1 MAGSWESLQVNESK
15 PPQSIIGL
23 SLTSQ
28 QTIILQKQARVLLF
42 PFVVKKNKQG
52 QIMRPQ
58 NLSENNSNDK
68 EMLKVKRE
76 YRELQTPRIK
86 AVFPKEEY
94 SLQKSALGSQT
105 EPSVVMPRNTK
116 NVLSLSNEIQS
127 NQDGY
132 GDENETADMDDSTE
146 LSAYEKKRLK
156 NISENAEFF
165 ASLHLVETAARLR
178 EMITKRPSHGIKRK
192 KPKKAEDEIVCRRSM
207 RLLKVDPSGVPLPD
221 PSPQPESVV
230 DQYTRLPPGP
240 LEMIPENQTGENEMF
255 RGVLQMWMKI
265 SQPRNKST
273 KKLSN
278 VKRYQASLTGM
289 VISEDTVCKVT
300 QSRICSMAIHPSE
313 TRTLVAAGDKLG
325 QVGLW
330 DLTQQPRENGIFT
343 FILHSQIVS
352 CLNFSPANPAH
363 LLSLSYD
370 GTLRCGD
377 FTRAVF
383 EEVYRN
389 EERDFSYFDFL
400 GDDASTLIVG
410 HWDASVAIVDR
421 RTPGTS
427 YEQFFNSHMSSIR
440 TLQVHPMNRCY
451 FIAAGARDV
460 HIYDLRYL
468 KSKGMKPLISL
479 TEHMKSL
486 ASAYFSPVTGN
497 RVVTTCAD
505 DNLRV
510 FDTSCMSSEIP
521 LLTRVRHN
529 NNTGRWLTRFRAV
542 WDPKQEDCFIV
553 GSMARPRSIDVFH
566 ESGELVHSFMDGEC
580 LASVCSISVMHPTQN
595 ILAGGNSSGRIHV
608 FKV

>member
-330 DLTQQPRENGIFT
+330 DL
-343 FILHSQIVS
+343 
-352 CLNFSPANPAH
+352 
-363 LLSLSYD
+363 
-370 GTLRCGD
+370 
-377 FTRAVF
+377 
-383 EEVYRN
+383 VYRN

>member
-1 MAGSWESLQVNESK
+1 MMS
-15 PPQSIIGL
+15 
-23 SLTSQ
+23 
-28 QTIILQKQARVLLF
+28 
-42 PFVVKKNKQG
+42 
-52 QIMRPQ
+52 PQ
-58 NLSENNSNDK
+58 NLSENNSNDEEK
-68 EMLKVKRE
+68 PKIKRKH
-76 YRELQTPRIK
+76 RELETPEK
-86 AVFPKEEY
+86 EAVFPKEEY

-105 EPSVVMPRNTK
+105 QPSVVIPKNTK
-116 NVLSLSNEIQS
+116 DVLSLSNEMQN
-127 NQDGY
+127 NQDGG
-132 GDENETADMDDSTE
+132 GDENETADLDDSTE

-178 EMITKRPSHGIKRK
+178 EMITKRPSRGIKRK
-192 KPKKAEDEIVCRRSM
+192 KLKKAEDEIVCRRSM

-230 DQYTRLPPGP
+230 DQYIRLPPGP

-255 RGVLQMWMKI
+255 KGVLQMWMKI

-273 KKLSN
+273 KKLSSM
-278 VKRYQASLTGM
+278 KRYQAGLTGM
-289 VISEDTVCKVT
+289 VISEDTICKVT
-300 QSRICSMAIHPSE
+300 RSRICSMAIHPSE
-313 TRTLVAAGDKLG
+313 TRTLVAAGDKVG

-330 DLTQQPRENGIFT
+330 DLTQEPREDGIFT
-343 FILHSQIVS
+343 FTLHSRVVS

-363 LLSLSYD
+363 LLSLSHD

-389 EERDFSYFDFL
+389 EERDFSFFDFL
-400 GDDASTLIVG
+400 ADDASTLIVG
-410 HWDASVAIVDR
+410 HWDAGVAIVDR

-427 YEQFFNSHMSSIR
+427 YEQFFNSDMSLIR
-440 TLQVHPMNRCY
+440 TLQVHPVNRHY
-451 FIAAGARDV
+451 FITAGARDV
-460 HIYDLRYL
+460 HIYDLRHL
-468 KSKGMKPLISL
+468 RSKGMKPLISL

-497 RVVTTCAD
+497 RIVTTCAD

-510 FDTSCMSSEIP
+510 FDTSSISSKIP

-553 GSMARPRSIDVFH
+553 GSMAHPRSIDVFH
-566 ESGELVHSFMDGEC
+566 ESGELVHSFIREEC
-580 LASVCSISVMHPTQN
+580 LASVCSINVTHPTQN

-608 FKV
+608 FKG

>member
-1 MAGSWESLQVNESK
+1 MMSS
-15 PPQSIIGL
+15 
-23 SLTSQ
+23 
-28 QTIILQKQARVLLF
+28 
-42 PFVVKKNKQG
+42 
-52 QIMRPQ
+52 Q
-58 NLSENNSNDK
+58 NLSENNSNDEEK
-68 EMLKVKRE
+68 PKVKRKCS
-76 YRELQTPRIK
+76 ELGTPEIE
-86 AVFPKEEY
+86 AVFPKEECG
-94 SLQKSALGSQT
+94 LQKLALDSQT
-105 EPSVVMPRNTK
+105 EPSVGIARDSKDM
-116 NVLSLSNEIQS
+116 LSLSSERQS
-127 NQDGY
+127 NQDGD
-132 GDENETADMDDSTE
+132 GNENETTDMDDSTE

-165 ASLHLVETAARLR
+165 ASLDLVETATKLR
-178 EMITKRPSHGIKRK
+178 DVITKKPSHGLKRK

-221 PSPQPESVV
+221 PSPRPDSVV

-240 LEMIPENQTGENEMF
+240 LKMMPENQNGENEMF
-255 RGVLQMWMKI
+255 KGVLQMWMKI
-265 SQPRNKST
+265 SQPRNKNT
-273 KKLSN
+273 QKLSN
-278 VKRYQASLTGM
+278 MKRYQANLTDM
-289 VISEDTVCKVT
+289 IITEDDVCKIT
-300 QSRICSMAIHPSE
+300 KARICSMAIHPSE

-330 DLTQQPRENGIFT
+330 DLSQQPREDGIFT
-343 FILHSQIVS
+343 FILHSQVVS
-352 CLNFSPANPAH
+352 CLNFSPTNPAH
-363 LLSLSYD
+363 LLSLSHD

-400 GDDASTLIVG
+400 ADDASTLIVG
-410 HWDASVAIVDR
+410 HWDAGVAIVDR

-427 YEQFFNSHMSSIR
+427 YEQFFNSNMSLIR
-440 TLQVHPMNRCY
+440 TLQVHPVNRHY

-460 HIYDLRYL
+460 HIYDLRHL
-468 KSKGMKPLISL
+468 KSKGTKPLITL

-510 FDTSCMSSEIP
+510 FDTSCMSSKIP

-542 WDPKQEDCFIV
+542 WDPKREDCFIV

-566 ESGELVHSFMDGEC
+566 ESGELIHSFFDGEY
-580 LASVCSISVMHPTQN
+580 LGSVCSINVMHPSQN
-595 ILAGGNSSGRIHV
+595 ILVGGNSSGRIHV
-608 FKV
+608 FKG

>member
-1 MAGSWESLQVNESK
+1 MAASRESVQVNESK
-15 PPQSIIGL
+15 PSQSVIGS
-23 SLTSQ
+23 SLTPQ
-28 QTIILQKQARVLLF
+28 QTIILQKQAQVLLF

-52 QIMRPQ
+52 QIMSPQ
-58 NLSENNSNDK
+58 NLSEDNSNDEEK
-68 EMLKVKRE
+68 PKVKRKH
-76 YRELQTPRIK
+76 RELGTPAIK
-86 AVFPKEEY
+86 AMFPKEEY
-94 SLQKSALGSQT
+94 SQT
-105 EPSVVMPRNTK
+105 EPSVVIPRNTK
-116 NVLSLSNEIQS
+116 NVLSLSNEMQS
-127 NQDGY
+127 NQDGD
-132 GDENETADMDDSTE
+132 GEENETADMDGSTE

-178 EMITKRPSHGIKRK
+178 EMITKKPSHGIKRK

-207 RLLKVDPSGVPLPD
+207 RLLKIDPSGVPLPD
-221 PSPQPESVV
+221 PSPQPDSVV

-240 LEMIPENQTGENEMF
+240 LEMIPENQTSENEMF
-255 RGVLQMWMKI
+255 KGVLQMWMKI
-265 SQPRNKST
+265 SQPR
-273 KKLSN
+273 KKISKQLSN
-278 VKRYQASLTGM
+278 KKSYEASLTGM
-289 VISEDTVCKVT
+289 VISEETVCKVT
-300 QSRICSMAIHPSE
+300 RSRIYSMAIHPSE

-330 DLTQQPRENGIFT
+330 DLAQQPREDGIFT
-343 FILHSQIVS
+343 FTLHSQVVS

-389 EERDFSYFDFL
+389 EERSFSYFDFL
-400 GDDASTLIVG
+400 ADDASTLIVG
-410 HWDASVAIVDR
+410 HWDAGVAIVDR

-427 YEQFFNSHMSSIR
+427 YEQFFNSNMSLIR
-440 TLQVHPMNRCY
+440 TLQVHPVNRHY

-460 HIYDLRYL
+460 HIYDLRHL
-468 KSKGMKPLISL
+468 RPKGMKPLISL

-510 FDTSCMSSEIP
+510 FDTSCLSSKVP

-566 ESGELVHSFMDGEC
+566 ESGELVHAFMDEEC
-580 LASVCSISVMHPTQN
+580 LASVCSINVMHPTQN

-608 FKV
+608 FKA

>member
-1 MAGSWESLQVNESK
+1 MAASRESVQVNESK
-15 PPQSIIGL
+15 PSQSVIGS
-23 SLTSQ
+23 SLTPQ
-28 QTIILQKQARVLLF
+28 QTIILQKQAQVLLF

-52 QIMRPQ
+52 QIMSPQ
-58 NLSENNSNDK
+58 NLSEDNSNDEEK
-68 EMLKVKRE
+68 PKVKRKH
-76 YRELQTPRIK
+76 RELGTPAIK
-86 AVFPKEEY
+86 AMFPKEEY
-94 SLQKSALGSQT
+94 SQT
-105 EPSVVMPRNTK
+105 EPSVVIPRNTK
-116 NVLSLSNEIQS
+116 NVLSLSNEMQS
-127 NQDGY
+127 NQDGD
-132 GDENETADMDDSTE
+132 GEENETADMDGSTE

-165 ASLHLVETAARLR
+165 ASLHLVET
-178 EMITKRPSHGIKRK
+178 
-192 KPKKAEDEIVCRRSM
+192 
-207 RLLKVDPSGVPLPD
+207 
-221 PSPQPESVV
+221 
-230 DQYTRLPPGP
+230 RLPPGP
-240 LEMIPENQTGENEMF
+240 LEMIPENQTSENEMF
-255 RGVLQMWMKI
+255 KGVLQMWMKI
-265 SQPRNKST
+265 SQPR
-273 KKLSN
+273 KKISKQLSN
-278 VKRYQASLTGM
+278 KKSYEASLTGM
-289 VISEDTVCKVT
+289 VISEETVCKVT
-300 QSRICSMAIHPSE
+300 RSRIYSMAIHPSE

-330 DLTQQPRENGIFT
+330 DLAQQPREDGIFT
-343 FILHSQIVS
+343 FTLHSQVVS

-389 EERDFSYFDFL
+389 EERSFSYFDFL
-400 GDDASTLIVG
+400 ADDASTLIVG
-410 HWDASVAIVDR
+410 HWDAGVAIVDR

-427 YEQFFNSHMSSIR
+427 YEQFFNSNMSLIR
-440 TLQVHPMNRCY
+440 TLQVHPVNRHY

-460 HIYDLRYL
+460 HIYDLRHL
-468 KSKGMKPLISL
+468 RPKGMKPLISL

-510 FDTSCMSSEIP
+510 FDTSCLSSKVP

-566 ESGELVHSFMDGEC
+566 ESGELVHAFMDEEC
-580 LASVCSISVMHPTQN
+580 LASVCSINVMHPTQN

-608 FKV
+608 FKA

>member
-1 MAGSWESLQVNESK
+1 MMS
-15 PPQSIIGL
+15 
-23 SLTSQ
+23 
-28 QTIILQKQARVLLF
+28 
-42 PFVVKKNKQG
+42 
-52 QIMRPQ
+52 PQ
-58 NLSENNSNDK
+58 NPSESNSNGEEK
-68 EMLKVKRE
+68 PKIKRKH
-76 YRELQTPRIK
+76 RELETPEKEAI
-86 AVFPKEEY
+86 FPKEY

-105 EPSVVMPRNTK
+105 EPSVVIPENTK
-116 NVLSLSNEIQS
+116 DVLSLSNEMQS
-127 NQDGY
+127 NQDGD
-132 GDENETADMDDSTE
+132 GDENETADLDDSVE

-178 EMITKRPSHGIKRK
+178 KMIAKRPSRGIKRK
-192 KPKKAEDEIVCRRSM
+192 KLKKAEDEIVCRRSM

-221 PSPQPESVV
+221 PSPQPESV

-255 RGVLQMWMKI
+255 KGVLQMWMKI

-273 KKLSN
+273 KKLSSM
-278 VKRYQASLTGM
+278 KRYQASLTGM
-289 VISEDTVCKVT
+289 VISEDTICKVIR
-300 QSRICSMAIHPSE
+300 SRISSMAIHPSE

-330 DLTQQPRENGIFT
+330 DLTQEPREDGIFT
-343 FILHSQIVS
+343 FTLHSQVVS

-363 LLSLSYD
+363 LLSLSHD

-389 EERDFSYFDFL
+389 EERDSSYFDFL
-400 GDDASTLIVG
+400 AEDASTLIVG
-410 HWDASVAIVDR
+410 HWDAGVAIVDR

-427 YEQFFNSHMSSIR
+427 HEQFFNSDMSVIR
-440 TLQVHPMNRCY
+440 TLQVHPVNRHY

-460 HIYDLRYL
+460 HIYDLRHL
-468 KSKGMKPLISL
+468 RSKRMKPLISV

-510 FDTSCMSSEIP
+510 FDTSSVSSKIP

-529 NNTGRWLTRFRAV
+529 NSTGRWLTRFRAV

-566 ESGELVHSFMDGEC
+566 ESGELVHSFRDGEC
-580 LASVCSISVMHPTQN
+580 LASVCSINVMHPTQN
-595 ILAGGNSSGRIHV
+595 ILAGGNSSGRIHI
-608 FKV
+608 FKG

>member
-1 MAGSWESLQVNESK
+1 MAGSQES
-15 PPQSIIGL
+15 
-23 SLTSQ
+23 
-28 QTIILQKQARVLLF
+28 LQKQARVLLF
-42 PFVVKKNKQG
+42 PFDVKKNKQG
-52 QIMRPQ
+52 QMINPQ
-58 NLSENNSNDK
+58 NLSENNSNNEEK
-68 EMLKVKRE
+68 HKVKRKH
-76 YRELQTPRIK
+76 RELGTPEIE
-86 AVFPKEEY
+86 AMFPKEEY
-94 SLQKSALGSQT
+94 SLQKSALCSQT
-105 EPSVVMPRNTK
+105 EPSAAISKNTK
-116 NVLSLSNEIQS
+116 DVLSLSTEMQS
-127 NQDGY
+127 KQDGDGD
-132 GDENETADMDDSTE
+132 GDENETADRDGSTE

-165 ASLHLVETAARLR
+165 ASLDLIETAKRLR

-221 PSPQPESVV
+221 PSPQPDSVV

-240 LEMIPENQTGENEMF
+240 LEMIPENQNGENEVF
-255 RGVLQMWMKI
+255 KGVLHMWMKI
-265 SQPRNKST
+265 SQSRNEST
-273 KKLSN
+273 KKSSSM
-278 VKRYQASLTGM
+278 KRYQASLSGM
-289 VISEDTVCKVT
+289 VISEANICKVT
-300 QSRICSMAIHPSE
+300 KTRVCSMAIHPSE
-313 TRTLVAAGDKLG
+313 TRTLVAAGDRVG

-330 DLTQQPRENGIFT
+330 DLTQQPREDGVFT
-343 FILHSQIVS
+343 FILHSQVVS

-363 LLSLSYD
+363 LLSLSHD

-400 GDDASTLIVG
+400 ADDASTLIVG
-410 HWDASVAIVDR
+410 HWDAGVAIVDR
-421 RTPGTS
+421 RTSGSS
-427 YEQFFNSHMSSIR
+427 YEQFFNSSMSLIR
-440 TLQVHPMNRCY
+440 TLQVHPVNRHY
-451 FIAAGARDV
+451 FIAAGGRDV
-460 HIYDLRYL
+460 HIYDLRYF
-468 KSKGMKPLISL
+468 KSKGIKPLISF
-479 TEHMKSL
+479 TEHLKTL

-510 FDTSCMSSEIP
+510 FDTSCMSSKIP

-566 ESGELVHSFMDGEC
+566 ESGELVHSFIDEEC

-608 FKV
+608 FKG